1 MSFAM
6 DDLSR
11 SYGIDSALQTKLAE
25 EARTAEK
32 TNNTKATDSAVKE
45 PVVND
50 VFEASSQKPDTAQS
64 SSENIQSQSTAIDIT
79 NESLNKIA
87 SLVTD
92 IKTNVEKGNTEE
104 VSGQKINE
112 NYDKINQIA
121 KETSFNGTSLIKAT
135 DDNTKNASDSKTET
149 VSLAEIKVSDI
160 KNLET
165 ATTEQQDK
173 SVKKLNDIIDNI
185 KTKEQDLNDKKEK
198 LAQSVNKNSLV
209 EIKRSSSTATEED
222 TEKSDEASAE
232 KLKNTTIKNIN
243 EAPSKSIKMHIR
255 HLDKNLLLAMLS
267 LRGA

>member
-32 TNNTKATDSAVKE
+32 TNNTKATDSTVKE

-104 VSGQKINE
+104 VFGQKN
-112 NYDKINQIA
+112 
-121 KETSFNGTSLIKAT
+121 
-135 DDNTKNASDSKTET
+135 
-149 VSLAEIKVSDI
+149 
-160 KNLET
+160 
-165 ATTEQQDK
+165 
-173 SVKKLNDIIDNI
+173 
-185 KTKEQDLNDKKEK
+185 
-198 LAQSVNKNSLV
+198 
-209 EIKRSSSTATEED
+209 
-222 TEKSDEASAE
+222 
-232 KLKNTTIKNIN
+232 
-243 EAPSKSIKMHIR
+243 
-255 HLDKNLLLAMLS
+255 
-267 LRGA
+267 